1 MAWHRWRRV
10 AGGGISSLD
19 AAVIDDIIAALA
31 FVALVVAAAYLP
43 DVDAAVMPKVQK
55 NAKMPRLDCPRYHN
69 GKWLKGGIK
78 HDGDRMRWS
87 QCWYE

>member
-1 MAWHRWRRV
+1 M
-10 AGGGISSLD
+10 IDDLI
-19 AAVIDDIIAALA
+19 AAVA

-43 DVDAAVMPKVQK
+43 DVEAA
-55 NAKMPRLDCPRYHN
+55 APRLKRLPPLDCPRVQN
-69 GKWLKGGIK
+69 GKWLKGAIK